1 MLCLNQLLQWMVS
14 CRHFE
19 YTIRAERMISFLFD
33 IFLGPSYNQSPP
45 SVKYMTVT
53 YSCVFLAPRL
63 LIARRQMVENSDSI
77 PIFTQSVG
85 YHHVILSRSSY
96 GNHSQDGKVCLS
108 LLGTWQGPGWV
119 SGKSTLLQVLL
130 ELHCCNSLRPET
142 FIGTHLHSIYDPLR
156 RAVLE

>member
-96 GNHSQDGKVCLS
+96 SITRRMARFVFPCLG
-108 LLGTWQGPGWV
+108 LGR
-119 SGKSTLLQVLL
+119 VLVGFRASRL
-130 ELHCCNSLRPET
+130 YCRYFWNFTAATRSVLK
-142 FIGTHLHSIYDPLR
+142 PL
-156 RAVLE
+156 